1 MNHYQLK
8 KQGNKFDFLS
18 QDEMTAL
25 MKEYYEDRIAMT
37 VLKVKYKLPQSN
49 NFELQ
54 FPLTQ
59 TAETCSLCNCQMV
72 VVPHHRDGGLNKPMC
87 SNCGHINEGYC
98 ICSRCCDIERQAY
111 LQEKK
116 EKEELIS
123 NQLHIEEAIKI
134 PFDKLTAEEKISL
147 GMLVRNMSSE
157 DLTYIVPFTS
167 KENWKNSKDF
177 VLPLY
182 KSKILTVH
190 PESDYS
196 FIGIKENK
204 FNETILSFEL
214 HKMKWN
220 INVLKDDLSNY
231 ELYNYLARAEDQ
243 LKLTNEE
250 LFLYWKKIA
259 KHEAQLYL
267 AYNFDQVLKIE
278 FKNDFAIE
286 NLLEYLTNHFSIGQ
300 IYNLIWKYTNN
311 TLRFKEERQVT
322 TNHIYNY
329 LLKCIRNE
337 AEKIIKNNY
346 NLVHFDKPKYIQ
358 ESSFSDFFFSFIL
371 KADGQRYRISPS
383 EIFEINQDNSDD
395 TQEFEQF
402 KTVGDYLNTYKFLST
417 NKEPF
422 DDEGLE

>member
-1 MNHYQLK
+1 MYHYQLK

-25 MKEYYEDRIAMT
+25 MKEYYEDRVSMT
-37 VLKVKYKLPQSN
+37 ALKAKYKLPIIN
-49 NFELQ
+49 YFEEQ
-54 FPLTQ
+54 FPWEKTE
-59 TAETCSLCNCQMV
+59 ETCTLCNCQV
-72 VVPHHRDGGLNKPMC
+72 VVFPHHRNLYPNKPVC
-87 SNCGHINEGYC
+87 SNCGHINEGHC
-98 ICSRCCDIERQAY
+98 TCNSCLDMKHQVY
-111 LQEKK
+111 LQK
-116 EKEELIS
+116 EKEREERIS
-123 NQLHIEEAIKI
+123 NQLNLQESLKI
-134 PFDKLTAEEKISL
+134 PFNKLTAEEKISL

-157 DLTYIVPFTS
+157 DLTYIVPFSS
-167 KENWKNSKDF
+167 KESWKNNKDF

-182 KSKILTVH
+182 KSKILAVH
-190 PESDYS
+190 PDSDYS

-204 FNETILSFEL
+204 FKETILTFEL

-220 INVLKDDLSNY
+220 INVFKEDLSNY

-267 AYNFDQVLKIE
+267 AYNFEQILKIE
-278 FKNDFAIE
+278 FENDFAID

-311 TLRFKEERQVT
+311 TLRFKEERKTT

-337 AEKIIKNNY
+337 AEKVIINNY
-346 NLVHFDKPKYIQ
+346 NLGHFDKPKYLQ
-358 ESSFSDFFFSFIL
+358 ESSFSDFFFSYIL
-371 KADGQRYRISPS
+371 KANEQGYRITPS
-383 EIFEINQDNSDD
+383 EIFEINQNNLDD
-395 TQEFEQF
+395 TQEFAQF

-417 NKEPF
+417 NKERF
-422 DDEGLE
+422 KDEEE

>member
-8 KQGNKFDFLS
+8 RQGNKFDFLS

-25 MKEYYEDRIAMT
+25 MKEYYEDRISMT
-37 VLKVKYKLPQSN
+37 SLKVKYKLPQNN

-54 FPLTQ
+54 FPWTQ

-72 VVPHHRDGGLNKPMC
+72 VVPHHRDCNLNKPVC
-87 SNCGHINEGYC
+87 SDCGHINDGYC
-98 ICSRCCDIERQAY
+98 ACSTCREIEYQSY

-116 EKEELIS
+116 EREERIS
-123 NQLHIEEAIKI
+123 NQLQLEESVKI

-147 GMLVRNMSSE
+147 GMVVRNMSSE
-157 DLTYIVPFTS
+157 DLTYIVPFSS
-167 KENWKNSKDF
+167 KENWKNNKDF

-190 PESDYS
+190 PESDYNS
-196 FIGIKENK
+196 IEVKENK
-204 FNETILSFEL
+204 FKETILTFEL

-220 INVLKDDLSNY
+220 INVLKEDLSNY

-267 AYNFDQVLKIE
+267 AYNFSQVLKIE
-278 FKNDFAIE
+278 FENDFAID

-322 TNHIYNY
+322 INHIYNY

-337 AEKIIKNNY
+337 AEKIIENKY
-346 NLVHFDKPKYIQ
+346 NLAHFEKPKYIQ
-358 ESSFSDFFFSFIL
+358 QSSFSDFFFSYIL
-371 KADGQRYRISPS
+371 KTNGQGYRITPS
-383 EIFEINQDNSDD
+383 EIFGINQNNLDNS
-395 TQEFEQF
+395 QEFVQF

-422 DDEGLE
+422 KDEEE